1 MEFKIG
7 DIVNINPES
16 EHRFQGMSFIT
27 PGTFMNGIIITEVD
41 YVYGRVSLLTR
52 LNYTNNFNLYVRWG
66 DDSKNNY
73 REKDLILSVT
83 EHRDKQLNII
93 LDGI

>member
-16 EHRFQGMSFIT
+16 EHRFQGMSFRT
-27 PGTFMNGIIITEVD
+27 PGAFMNGIIITEVD

-93 LDGI
+93 LDGV